1 MYIFFLIDLYYNIM
15 NSLTNYSDNNV
26 KILQRTI
33 KQLYCIRNIR
43 RFRRCFID
51 LYKLCNNKLNKN
63 DPQYMNK
70 LGCNYDKL
78 IKLMRNKTVIKI
90 FTALSNI
97 LYTKPNRDDIKLD
110 GKELIM
116 IFAFYG
122 YPEFTLEIV
131 HDTNN
136 KVYLTAKKIVQIWI
150 KILNQQNQIANINIL
165 IDYLNLFSYYYKI
178 HMFNDK
184 AIKINQLLMRW
195 YTEEREKE
203 NTNNDDNIDKDR
215 KKLVLDMLNTNQQ
228 STIKIIKRFYKD
240 FDEEILVEYKN
251 MVDNIETTVHKAFWN
266 RIEDDFRNNNYK
278 SFTNILSEI
287 KIEILKLTSNKLL
300 QELDEKFDIEFIE
313 QMLYNSAYD
322 KQDFEN
328 LCNYL
333 VSIIETLQA
342 QVRTPVMRKEWNELC
357 STNNNQELSTF
368 IDYMKFI
375 FNEIKLIKENI
386 STLKIL
392 DSIGINPFTI

>member
-1 MYIFFLIDLYYNIM
+1 
-15 NSLTNYSDNNV
+15 
-26 KILQRTI
+26 
-33 KQLYCIRNIR
+33 
-43 RFRRCFID
+43 
-51 LYKLCNNKLNKN
+51 
-63 DPQYMNK
+63 
-70 LGCNYDKL
+70 
-78 IKLMRNKTVIKI
+78 
-90 FTALSNI
+90 
-97 LYTKPNRDDIKLD
+97 
-110 GKELIM
+110 
-116 IFAFYG
+116 
-122 YPEFTLEIV
+122 
-131 HDTNN
+131 
-136 KVYLTAKKIVQIWI
+136 
-150 KILNQQNQIANINIL
+150 
-165 IDYLNLFSYYYKI
+165 
-178 HMFNDK
+178 
-184 AIKINQLLMRW
+184 
-195 YTEEREKE
+195 
-203 NTNNDDNIDKDR
+203 
-215 KKLVLDMLNTNQQ
+215 
-228 STIKIIKRFYKD
+228 
-240 FDEEILVEYKN
+240 